1 MSNFAIT
8 ISVKHLHHRPN
19 HTAYLLKT
27 SIFFTL
33 YLILHKK
40 INYIFHFN

>member
-8 ISVKHLHHRPN
+8 ISVKHLHHRPK
-19 HTAYLLKT
+19 HIAYLLKA